1 MVQVGKAVLIDVF
14 GPRGAPIAASFEA
27 RGREA
32 LKRAEI
38 DASERR
44 LAYFLAQMAHEAGAR
59 ASLEENLRYTTVDA
73 LLRAFGRR
81 IPRDRARDYLRNPEA
96 LANLV
101 YARAD
106 LGNTQP
112 GDGWRFHGR
121 GLIQLT
127 GRANYRAVA
136 GATGLPLEARPEM
149 AADPAHAWD
158 VAAGFFAVNRLNRFA
173 DAGDF
178 DGLSRAINGGENG
191 LAERRAQLRRVQAI
205 LKR

>member
-1 MVQVGKAVLIDVF
+1 MVQLDKAVLIDVF
-14 GPRGAPIAASFEA
+14 GPHGAAIAAAFET

-32 LKRAEI
+32 LKRAGLGGS
-38 DASERR
+38 DRR
-44 LAYFLAQMAHEAGAR
+44 LAYFLAQMAHEAGTR
-59 ASLEENLRYTTVDA
+59 ASLEENLRYTTVEA

-81 IPRDRARDYLRNPEA
+81 IPRDRARDYLRDPEA

-101 YARAD
+101 YARPD
-106 LGNTQP
+106 LGNTRS
-112 GDGWRFHGR
+112 GDGWRFRGR

-136 GATGLPLEARPEM
+136 GATGLPLETRPEI
-149 AADPAHAWD
+149 AADAAYAWD
-158 VAAGFFAVNRLNRFA
+158 VAAGYFAVNRLNRFA

-191 LAERRAQLRRVQAI
+191 LAERRAQLRRVRTI
-205 LKR
+205 LKL